1 MKKTIKVLNKN
12 ILLKGTNIFLIL
24 SLFLFSSSIY
34 FINNVNAAQLT
45 PLTDTMS
52 NSGGY
57 GTSGPQTVSTAGV
70 SHSFSYTTP
79 TAYTTSS
86 TIDIYIQTGSTI
98 GGGEATTAF
107 SAVAASSVTVNG
119 TAVATPTVTTGVTD
133 SNFAGYTFT
142 EVAITVPVAISS
154 GATVTINGIT
164 ATNPSTA
171 SSSTNQYVIDIQDS
185 NSNDGYM
192 AVPIITNGSVAVTG
206 RVTPTITFSLSSYA
220 TSFGVMQLGVV
231 NTSSPATTLTV
242 STNAQSGAIVYVY
255 DHGTGSASGLYNS
268 VANHNIPSTTATL
281 AGGTEGYGIN
291 AATTSTS
298 GSGGV
303 VGTMAV
309 SSPYNGTGDAVGGL
323 SLTSTTLATGTA
335 PMYAVTIQI
344 NYLAAISV
352 TTPAGIY
359 NDQVTYVATG
369 KF

>member
-1 MKKTIKVLNKN
+1 MNKKIKMAKKIVLKIVNVS
-12 ILLKGTNIFLIL
+12 LIL
-24 SLFLFSSSIY
+24 SIFLYTFSALP
-34 FINNVNAAQLT
+34 FLANTNAASLT

-52 NSGGY
+52 NSGGF

-86 TIDIYIQTGSTI
+86 TIDIYIQTASSI

-142 EVAITVPVAISS
+142 KVAITVPVAVSS

-192 AVPIITNGSVAVTG
+192 AVPILTNASVAVTG
-206 RVTPTITFSLSSYA
+206 RVTPSINFSLSSNA

-231 NTSSPATTLTV
+231 NTSSPATTLTL

-255 DHGTGSASGLYNS
+255 DQGTGSASGLYNS
-268 VANHNIPSTTATL
+268 IASHNIPSSTTTL
-281 AGGTEGYGIN
+281 AAGTEGYGIN
-291 AATTSTS
+291 AATTSTA

-303 VGTMAV
+303 VGTMSI
-309 SSPYNGTGDAVGGL
+309 SSPYDGTGDAVGGL
-323 SLTSTTLATGTA
+323 ALTSTTLATGTA
-335 PMYAVTIQI
+335 PMYAVTMKV

>member
-1 MKKTIKVLNKN
+1 MKIMKRMALRI
-12 ILLKGTNIFLIL
+12 TNIFLIL
-24 SLFLFSSSIY
+24 SLSLYAFSALPFLA
-34 FINNVNAAQLT
+34 NTDAASLT
-45 PLTDTMS
+45 PLTDVMS

-57 GTSGPQTVSTAGV
+57 GTGGPQTVSTANV

-86 TIDIYIQTGSTI
+86 TIDIYIQTASSI
-98 GGGEATTAF
+98 GGGEAATAF
-107 SAVAASSVTVNG
+107 SSVAATTSTVTVNG
-119 TAVATPTVTTGVTD
+119 TAATAVTLTNGVSD

-185 NSNDGYM
+185 NGNDGYM
-192 AVPIITNGSVAVTG
+192 AVPIVTNASVAVTG
-206 RVTPTITFSLSSYA
+206 RVTPSINFSLSSNT

-242 STNAQSGAIVYVY
+242 STNAQSGAVVYVY
-255 DHGTGSASGLYNS
+255 DHGNGTSGGLYNS
-268 VANHNIPSTTATL
+268 IANHLIPSSSTTL

-298 GSGGV
+298 GTGGV
-303 VGTMAV
+303 IGTMSV
-309 SSPYNGTGDAVGGL
+309 SSPYNGTGDAVGALAL
-323 SLTSTTLATGTA
+323 SSTTLATGTA
-335 PMYAVTIQI
+335 PMYGVTIQV

-359 NDQVTYVATG
+359 NDDVTYVATG